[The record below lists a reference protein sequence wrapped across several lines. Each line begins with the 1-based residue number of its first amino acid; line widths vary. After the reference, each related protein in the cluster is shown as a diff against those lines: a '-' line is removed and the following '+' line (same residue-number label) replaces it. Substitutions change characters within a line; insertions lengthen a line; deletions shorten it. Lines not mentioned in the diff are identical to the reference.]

1 MPETPTTALNAPPIF
16 SAPPTAN
23 IPPTKPIDTEKSSS
37 QSNATDS
44 ISVDE
49 ISIDEIENILN
60 DSVKTLKDNEL
71 GVGLNFK
78 FKSYLQCD

>member
-1 MPETPTTALNAPPIF
+1 MPTTVLNAPPIF

-23 IPPTKPIDTEKSSS
+23 IPPIKHIDTEKSSS
-37 QSNATDS
+37 QNNATDS
-44 ISVDE
+44 INVDE

-71 GVGLNFK
+71 GVSLNCIQK
-78 FKSYLQCD
+78 LLCD